1 MGGIV
6 VVKHREVLRILSA
19 GFVAMC
25 VLLSNGCGGK
35 SAANLIT
42 VTISSSSGFSLILGQ
57 STTLTATVT
66 GATNTNV
73 NWTPACQYTTT
84 TSDSTGKVT
93 TSKPANCPR
102 DTTVNPQDDNHTI
115 FGVFSNQQASG
126 TEVFTAPSSL
136 PDQTKYPGLQII
148 VTAQSVQDTK
158 RTGTITLTINSG
170 IRVTFTPGTATVPVK
185 ETQRFTALLTNDLS
199 SAGVTWSIT
208 QQVPNSTAGSVPNPY
223 TPLATCSPT
232 CGTIKI
238 PNSNDPNTVEYT
250 APNTVP
256 TAITPTQKN
265 NTNSPANVTIVA
277 VSNADKS
284 CSLCV
289 VIGTITIVPGGPI
302 TFNTI
307 TPTIAPQ
314 GATLWDIYLD
324 APNVSSATTI
334 TLTYPG
340 NVQRIKKSDSG
351 QIKVLFPVP
360 ASSSS
365 SSSSSSTTCSTTNPC
380 STGARLRLNAED
392 LATSGSVTVSV
403 VDPAE
408 PCNTIAAGTPC
419 TATGTSTF
427 TIMPVRP
434 TSTATVPDD
443 IVQGA
448 QTLNFPVI
456 IDGGYFGPFG
466 PNVQSP
472 SNFIRAY
479 FQSPGNDLLINPT
492 SSSSRQLVTSLPA
505 SHINPSN
512 PGLYPLY
519 VASTASPAPTP
530 PNPSVTNMAIF
541 PDYSKAPAI
550 PACLSSVPAGTN
562 PSAVD
567 IDPTLGVLVVAE
579 AGSPSATP
587 PVPSAVQFYGITT
600 VTCSSN
606 PSGTATTSQPIDG
619 NGAPCTP
626 SASPAPG
633 STCPYVS
640 NPAANYTINVPTG
653 ISVDR
658 ANHTVAVVNYGDQS
672 VTVLQVPVPGATQS
686 AFTPFNISLSG
697 ALENSV
703 SPAPLPYSIG
713 VDPDSHLALV
723 AYSSTSAS
731 TAANL
736 GFIVNLN
743 PDSSTT
749 GNSYGCPLDHALTP
763 SSTKVGQCLFSQVTL
778 NTGTYPQ
785 VAVSSHGHSALVT
798 PGGSGVV
805 REVDV
810 TKPSTANFITSAS
823 LSAGVVTVVVSTQ
836 CPPGVSPTSSD
847 TKNPCPLTMLP
858 GAAGSVLIAGLNPKN
873 SANKAFFNGVFTV
886 GVTSNTTFTYA
897 VPNTTATDSCQP
909 ASGATS
915 CAGEVFYS
923 QPDQIFGLTATSQ
936 GIAIN
941 PITSTAAIAD
951 ANATGNNGAQI
962 NLLSGLDQSTS
973 SILFS
978 PDCTAFTTTCSVGSP
993 ELLPTADVAWQ
1004 PFTNSLVSY
1013 NPHLNQVSVSDPVS
1027 HRRYAFACAS
1037 SSACQVNPIVPS
1049 QITLSGTGT
1058 ATLAVQNGTT
1068 NSLNLFGGLA
1078 VDPVTN
1084 QAFVVK
1090 SGSGAI
1096 DVVDLGGAA
1105 PIKPAHISEVIVPS
1119 PPNAGLGTIGGIPNA
1134 LVPQAALTC
1143 TNPMPPATC
1152 NLPGVRILGSGFASG
1167 MTVRL
1172 DGVDITTQGGSVSAP
1187 LNGGREVDVTIPAS
1201 SLTMP
1206 HHFALDVLS
1215 SGAQSNAVDFIVVQS
1230 INLSKV
1236 CAVNGSPTN
1245 TMPSSVAIADQ
1256 IANGLFSPFALVS
1269 VTGCNS
1275 IVQIDVNPTSAT
1287 FGQLLGGPISVGT
1300 NPQGIAI
1307 WQHQG
1312 LAVVANNGAGTAS
1325 VIDLTKSPPAPVL
1338 CGSNPCGDVT
1348 TGTNSTGV
1356 AINEAT
1362 GAAIVTNTG
1371 SNTISMINLALLFPP
1386 SGTTPPTSLTATSI
1400 GGVQQPTA
1408 VAIDPDRG
1416 ANNQGLAVVASIQLS
1431 NGSAP
1436 IGSLTPIDIDR
1447 ATPNISTT
1455 ASSGFVSSIPTG
1467 IVFDP
1472 AVVTNTTNPG
1482 VFFANSS
1489 GTNSITAF
1497 NPDNGQSP
1505 SVSVGVNPTSLAVN
1519 PQTGALLTAN
1529 SASNTISIVDTLSS
1543 PFKTRQTLGIPGSPT
1558 FGVAIDQ
1565 FTNLAVIVDQA
1576 NMRVLLFP
1584 MPN

>member
-1 MGGIV
+1 MGVKLRAVWNVVGIGLAAV
-6 VVKHREVLRILSA
+6 
-19 GFVAMC
+19 C
-25 VLLSNGCGGK
+25 PLLSGCGGK
-35 SAANLIT
+35 GNAANVIT
-42 VTISSSSGFSLILGQ
+42 VTITSSSGMNLILGQ
-57 STTLTATVT
+57 STTLTATVN
-66 GATNTNV
+66 GANNPKV
-73 NWTPACQYTTT
+73 NWTPVCQYTTT
-84 TSDSTGKVT
+84 TTDSNGKTT
-93 TSKPANCPR
+93 TSKPLNCPQ
-102 DTTVNPQDDNHTI
+102 DTSVTPPDDNHTI
-115 FGVFSNQQASG
+115 FGVFSNQQTTG
-126 TEVFTAPSSL
+126 TEVFTATTKL
-136 PDQTKYPGLQII
+136 PDPKTYPGLVII
-148 VTAQSVQDTK
+148 ATAQSVQNTS
-158 RTGTITLTINSG
+158 RTGTFNLTLNSG
-170 IRVTFTPGTATVPVK
+170 IGITFTPTTASVPVN
-185 ETQRFTALLTNDLS
+185 EPQTFTAFLINDIGQTT
-199 SAGVTWSIT
+199 GVTWALT
-208 QQVPNSTAGSVPNPY
+208 QQVPNPTAGSNPNPY

-232 CGTIKI
+232 CGSLNVPD
-238 PNSNDPNTVEYT
+238 PNNPNTVIYT
-250 APNTVP
+250 APPAVP
-256 TAITPTQKN
+256 TTITPAQTN
-265 NTNSPANVTIVA
+265 NTNSPANVTIFA
-277 VSNADKS
+277 VSKADPTRY
-284 CSLCV
+284 V
-289 VIGTITIVPGGPI
+289 PGTITLTPGGPI
-302 TFNTI
+302 TFNGI
-307 TPTIAPQ
+307 SPTIAPQ

-324 APNVSSATTI
+324 APNISSATTI

-365 SSSSSSTTCSTTNPC
+365 SSSSSSTTCSTTTPC

-392 LATSGSVTVSV
+392 LATAGPVTVSV

-419 TATGTSTF
+419 TATGAGTF

-448 QTLNFPVI
+448 QTLNFPVT

-466 PNVQSP
+466 PNVTSP

-505 SHINPSN
+505 SSINPNN

-530 PNPSVTNMAIF
+530 PNASVTNIAIF
-541 PDYSKAPAI
+541 PDYSTKAPAI
-550 PACLSSVPAGTN
+550 PACLSSIPAGTN

-567 IDPTLGVLVVAE
+567 IDTALGVLVVAE

-587 PVPSAVQFYGITT
+587 AVPSALQFYGITT
-600 VTCSSN
+600 VPCSSN
-606 PSGTATTSQPIDG
+606 PSGAATTLQPIDG

-658 ANHTVAVVNYGDQS
+658 TSHTVAVVNYGDQS

-723 AYSSTSAS
+723 AYSSTSTS
-731 TAANL
+731 SVANL

-749 GNSYGCPLDHALTP
+749 PNRYGCPLDHALTP
-763 SSTKVGQCLFSQVTL
+763 SSTKAGQCLFSQVTL

-810 TKPSTANFITSAS
+810 TKPSTANLIRSAS
-823 LSAGVVTVVVSTQ
+823 LSGGVVTVSVDTTQ
-836 CPPGVSPTSSD
+836 CPPGVSPTSSS
-847 TKNPCPLTMLP
+847 TTNPCPLTMVP
-858 GAAGSVLIAGLNPKN
+858 GFVGSVLITGLTAKN
-873 SANKAFFNGVFTV
+873 SANNALFNGVFTV
-886 GVTSNTTFTYA
+886 SVTSNNTFTYA
-897 VPNTTATDSCQP
+897 PPNTTATDACQP
-909 ASGATS
+909 PSGATS
-915 CAGEVFYS
+915 CGGEVFYS
-923 QPDQIFGLTATSQ
+923 QPDQIFGLTNTSQ

-951 ANATGNNGAQI
+951 VNATGNIGAQI

-978 PDCTAFTTTCSVGSP
+978 PNCTAFTTTCSTGSP

-1004 PFTNSLVSY
+1004 PFTNLLVSY
-1013 NPHLNQVSVSDPVS
+1013 NPHLNQVSISDPVS

-1037 SSACQVNPIVPS
+1037 SSACQVNPIVSS
-1049 QITLSGTGT
+1049 QISLSGTGT

-1068 NSLNLFGGLA
+1068 NSLTLFGGLA

-1096 DVVDLGGAA
+1096 DVVDLGGAT
-1105 PIKPAHISEVIVPS
+1105 PVKPAHISEVIVPS
-1119 PPNAGLGTIGGIPNA
+1119 PPNAGQGTIGGIPNA

-1143 TNPMPPATC
+1143 TNPTPPATC
-1152 NLPGVRILGSGFASG
+1152 DLPGVRILGSGFASG

-1172 DGVDITTQGGSVSAP
+1172 DGVDITTQGGSVGAP

-1201 SLTMP
+1201 ALTMP

-1215 SGAQSNAVDFIVVQS
+1215 SGAQSNAVEFIVVQS
-1230 INLSKV
+1230 IDLSKV
-1236 CAVNGSPTN
+1236 CTANGSPTN
-1245 TMPSSVAIADQ
+1245 TMPASVAIADQ
-1256 IANGLFSPFALVS
+1256 IANGPFSPFALVS

-1275 IVQIDVNPTSAT
+1275 IVQIDLNPTSAT
-1287 FGQLLGGPISVGT
+1287 FGQLLGGPISVGA

-1325 VIDLTKSPPAPVL
+1325 VMDLTKSPPAPVL

-1386 SGTTPPTSLTATSI
+1386 SGTTPPTTLTATSI

-1431 NGSAP
+1431 NASAP
-1436 IGSLTPIDIDR
+1436 SGSLTPIDIDK
-1447 ATPNISTT
+1447 APPNIST
-1455 ASSGFVSSIPTG
+1455 ASPGFVSSIPTG

-1472 AVVTNTTNPG
+1472 AVATSTTNSG

-1489 GTNSITAF
+1489 GTNAITEY
-1497 NPDNGQSP
+1497 NPDSGGGS
-1505 SVSVGVNPTSLAVN
+1505 SVSVGVNPTSLAIN
-1519 PQTGALLTAN
+1519 PQTGAMLTAN
-1529 SASNTISIVDTLSS
+1529 SASNTISIVDTIAS
-1543 PFKTRQTLGIPGSPT
+1543 PFKTHQTLGIPGSPT